1 MKEGE
6 KMEYNRLIDMCM
18 PFIQML
24 VDPAMD
30 PELSLEILKR
40 LKMEMVLDIQ
50 AVMIVGKQ
58 AVENE
63 LEEPHSDAI
72 SVYQMCR
79 KDLPDF
85 DEIEE
90 LWYLVQ
96 PKAIQALKDGMWALK
111 LGGTR

>member
-1 MKEGE
+1 
-6 KMEYNRLIDMCM
+6 MEYNRLIDMCM

-24 VDPAMD
+24 VDPTMD

-72 SVYQMCR
+72 SVYQVCR
-79 KDLPDF
+79 NF